1 MAYGYLEAWI
11 ASKERPRSGI
21 FGFGNARNET
31 RAKKDLLLATFFCA
45 VFALVPRYLL
55 QNRME
60 TLAMQATDLVQI

>member
-1 MAYGYLEAWI
+1 M

-31 RAKKDLLLATFFCA
+31 RAKKRSFTRDIFCA
-45 VFALVPRYLL
+45 VFGLVPRYLL

-60 TLAMQATDLVQI
+60 TLAMQAMDYVQI